1 MRKILFMMLMLFSVS
16 SFAGNSC
23 EDESTDRDV
32 VLKEEGSKDALS
44 TANEGQEPN
53 GCVGT
58 EVYECQVW
66 YVTPNGAGM
75 ILEEGRNGDDVNED
89 EQEKP

>member
-1 MRKILFMMLMLFSVS
+1 MFKLKRFIMKAKLFLGLMALCSVLTYQ
-16 SFAGNSC
+16 AY
-23 EDESTDRDV
+23 
-32 VLKEEGSKDALS
+32 ALS

-53 GCVGT
+53 GCVG
-58 EVYECQVW
+58 EDIYECQVW
-66 YVTPNGAGM
+66 QVTPNGAGM

>member
-1 MRKILFMMLMLFSVS
+1 MKAKLFLGLMALCSVLTYQ
-16 SFAGNSC
+16 AY
-23 EDESTDRDV
+23 
-32 VLKEEGSKDALS
+32 ALS

-66 YVTPNGAGM
+66 YVTSNGAGM